1 MSKIGGNMQFKPNNC
16 GVVEKKSVSKPN
28 RLSLIISS
36 LLLSITIV
44 IVFSSTG
51 FSGISV
57 APLLLDL
64 TMDPGG
70 SGTGTLTVSNT
81 GKEPI
86 QIESQVRGFR
96 TSTRG
101 VAHFLSGSAAEKYP
115 YSGENF
121 LTLKPDKAVLG
132 PLESREFTYE
142 VNYPEDTEPFGGR
155 YVGALFQS
163 TPVEEDQDETQG
175 SNIKVATRV
184 GTLILIRPSEEIL
197 VGDEFLEFEVKPEI
211 KELTTSIVYGGDRL
225 LISTHLKNS
234 GNIHIRKK
242 EFAAIISINGPSGEL
257 VEEIEISPHYVLPDT
272 SYVLKELWKI
282 PEDIDHEELRKHT
295 VKVRIGVKTPYGN
308 VVEVEESKLVEID
321 I

>member
-1 MSKIGGNMQFKPNNC
+1 MQSKPNNH
-16 GVVEKKSVSKPN
+16 SVSMKKPVSKFY
-28 RLSLIISS
+28 RLSKIITS
-36 LLLSITIV
+36 LLLCVTIV
-44 IVFSSTG
+44 IGFSLTG
-51 FSGISV
+51 FSGVSV

-64 TMDPGG
+64 TMDPGS

-96 TSTRG
+96 TSSRG
-101 VAHFLSGSAAEKYP
+101 VAHFLSESVAEEYL

-132 PLESREFTYE
+132 PLESKEFTYE
-142 VNYPEDTEPFGGR
+142 VSYPNNPEPFGGR

-163 TPVEEDQDETQG
+163 TPVEEEQDETG
-175 SNIKVATRV
+175 ESNIKVATRV
-184 GTLILIRPSEEIL
+184 GTLFLIRPSEEIL
-197 VGDEFLEFEVKPEI
+197 VGDDFLEFEVKPEI
-211 KELTTSIVYGGDRL
+211 KELTTGIVYGGGRL

-242 EFAAIISINGPSGEL
+242 EFAATISINGPSGEL
-257 VEEIEISPHYVLPDT
+257 VKEIEISPHYILPDT

-282 PEDIDHEELRKHT
+282 PEDIDNEELKRHT
-295 VKVRIGVKTPYGN
+295 VKVQIGVKTPYGN
-308 VVEVEESKLVEID
+308 VVKVEQSRPVEID

>member
-1 MSKIGGNMQFKPNNC
+1 MQSRPNNC
-16 GVVEKKSVSKPN
+16 RVSEKKSISKPY
-28 RLSLIISS
+28 RLSIIITS
-36 LLLSITIV
+36 LLLSIAIL
-44 IVFSSTG
+44 IGFSFTG
-51 FSGISV
+51 FSGVSV

-64 TMDPGG
+64 TMSPGS

-101 VAHFLSGSAAEKYP
+101 VAHFLSESAAEEYL

-121 LTLKPDKAVLG
+121 LTLKPDKAVLE
-132 PLESREFTYE
+132 PLESKEFTYE
-142 VNYPEDTEPFGGR
+142 VSYPNNPEPFGGR

-163 TPVEEDQDETQG
+163 TPVEEKQDENGG

-184 GTLILIRPSEEIL
+184 GTLFLIRPSEEIL

-211 KELTTSIVYGGDRL
+211 KELTTSNVYGGDRL

-242 EFAAIISINGPSGEL
+242 EFDATISINGPSGEL
-257 VEEIEISPHYVLPDT
+257 VEEIEISPHYILPDT
-272 SYVLKELWKI
+272 SYMLKELWKI
-282 PEDIDHEELRKHT
+282 PGDIDDEELRKHT
-295 VKVRIGVKTPYGN
+295 VKVRIGIKTPYGN
-308 VVEVEESKLVEID
+308 IVEIEESRPVEIE

>member
-1 MSKIGGNMQFKPNNC
+1 MQSRQNNC
-16 GVVEKKSVSKPN
+16 RASEKNFVRKPYS
-28 RLSLIISS
+28 LSIIITC

-44 IVFSSTG
+44 IGSPLTG
-51 FSGISV
+51 FSGVSV

-101 VAHFLSGSAAEKYP
+101 VAHFLSESAAEEYL
-115 YSGENF
+115 YSGKRL

-132 PLESREFTYE
+132 PLESKEFTYE
-142 VNYPEDTEPFGGR
+142 VSYPKKPEPFGGR

-163 TPVEEDQDETQG
+163 TPVAEEQDETQG

-184 GTLILIRPSEEIL
+184 GTLFLIRPSEEIL

-242 EFAAIISINGPSGEL
+242 EFAASINIKGPSGEL
-257 VEEIEISPHYVLPDT
+257 VKEIEISPHYILPDT

-282 PEDIDHEELRKHT
+282 PEDIDHQELKKHT
-295 VKVRIGVKTPYGN
+295 VNLQIGVKTPYGN
-308 VVEVEESKLVEID
+308 EVEVEHSRLVEID